1 MSFHSSRPGT
11 ITWLKNTTGTVTNI
25 EEEMSSKYVFPPA
38 GKHKLI
44 ISQPE
49 LADEG
54 WYTCSV
60 TAGNS
65 NAVTASWAF
74 LAVRKQT
81 GK

>member
-11 ITWLKNTTGTVTNI
+11 IAWLKNTTGAVTSI
-25 EEEMSSKYVFPPA
+25 EEMSSKYAFPPS

-49 LADEG
+49 PADEG
-54 WYTCSV
+54 WYTCRV
-60 TAGNS
+60 TGIS
-65 NAVTASWAF
+65 STVTTSWAF